1 MYQAITFISSLI
13 IILLCWLL
21 FRKRSKES
29 FSLLLKIL
37 VVAFCALGVVR
48 LFLAD
53 SFIYVINGQWVD
65 GKYNQNPDFLQSVL
79 RWGYFVSYAVLP
91 LAIFFESRLMKN
103 LASYFCL
110 PFAILSAIFIDGFMP
125 YFLTTSTSELG
136 YRLMPAIRY
145 ALFILELVLAI
156 VVPVLMQINDKH
168 VFNVK
173 DKGEWLRFFISLPFV
188 LFIMMPVYIPQS
200 FFGFNNNGPKAFES
214 WHWIWLAITV
224 VGIMA
229 LYYIF
234 RFKNKE
240 QRYMVCLFLALAL
253 FYHYHT
259 MYLKGV
265 TIDRMPFQL
274 CNAAV
279 YMLLIGL
286 IFKMEKFFHFCF
298 IANIVGTII
307 AMILTNMS
315 VGISAFWSVH
325 YLVQHS
331 LILAVPALAMGLRI
345 FGRVSKKS
353 LLYAWIGFTIFFLT
367 VFVIGTYI
375 NGHATNEADKVNYFY
390 MFDLKVA
397 FEYVPF
403 VTFTKNVHWTFGVY
417 EVYPLLITIVYV
429 AYLILCLAFF
439 FVVKLLYKIEDDHLQ
454 LRLSSIDLYEKI
466 SGKKSKRPKE
476 FID

>member
-1 MYQAITFISSLI
+1 MYQAITFIISTLI
-13 IILLCWLL
+13 ILVCLLV
-21 FRKRSKES
+21 FKKRNNES
-29 FSLLLKIL
+29 LSLLLKIL
-37 VVAFCALGVVR
+37 VVVFCALGVLR
-48 LFLAD
+48 LFLSD
-53 SFIYVINGQWVD
+53 SFIYVINGHWID
-65 GKYNQNPDFLQSVL
+65 GKFYQDLDILQSIL
-79 RWGYFVSYAVLP
+79 RWGYFATYAVLP
-91 LAIFFESRLMKN
+91 LAVFFESRLMKN
-103 LASYFCL
+103 LASYVCL
-110 PFAILSAIFIDGFMP
+110 PFAILSAIFINDFMP

-136 YRLMPAIRY
+136 YRLIPEIRY
-145 ALFILELVLAI
+145 VLFIAELVLAI
-156 VVPVLMQINDKH
+156 AVPILMQINDKH

-173 DKGEWLRFFISLPFV
+173 DKGEWFRFLIAIPFV
-188 LFIMMPVYIPQS
+188 LLIMMPVYIPQS
-200 FFGFNNNGPKAFES
+200 LFGYDNIAPKAFEL
-214 WHWIWLAITV
+214 WHWIWWGITV

-229 LYYIF
+229 LYYLF

-240 QRYMVCLFLALAL
+240 QRYMLCLFLALAL

-279 YMLLIGL
+279 YMLLFGL
-286 IFKMEKFFHFCF
+286 IFKMGKFFHFCF
-298 IANIVGTII
+298 IVNIVGTII

-315 VGISAFWSVH
+315 IGISAFWSMH

-345 FGRVSKKS
+345 FDRVSKKS
-353 LLYAWIGFTIFFLT
+353 LLYAWIGFTIFF
-367 VFVIGTYI
+367 VIIFVIGTYL
-375 NGHATNEADKVNYFY
+375 NGHATTQADKVNYFY

-397 FEYVPF
+397 FEYVPY

-417 EVYPLLITIVYV
+417 EVYPLLIAIVYV
-429 AYLILCLAFF
+429 AYCILCVIFF
-439 FVVKLLYKIEDDHLQ
+439 FVVKLLYTIEDDHLQ